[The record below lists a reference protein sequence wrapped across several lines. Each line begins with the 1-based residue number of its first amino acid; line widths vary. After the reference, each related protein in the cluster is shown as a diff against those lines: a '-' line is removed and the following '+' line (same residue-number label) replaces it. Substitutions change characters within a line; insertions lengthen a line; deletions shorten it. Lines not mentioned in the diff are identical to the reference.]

1 MIGGTV
7 AEEGKGAALIERRA
21 TAGSLSQ
28 QAMGESSELA
38 EGGVPVASPPR
49 VAVFFV
55 GNKLMLDDGAAA
67 ILYEMIAERFDA
79 APSVRL
85 YDVGCMSL
93 DMLSYVDA
101 CDVLITIDAVDS
113 ADGVP
118 GTIFRYTPDDL
129 ARTQKAL
136 SSLHDLRLADLFDT
150 AALLGYRAQGG
161 MFRRAGGKPIS
172 LQHGYRFDPGGA
184 SGASPSV
191 RGAFGRAGEIGR
203 SFYRTCNGEAR
214 CRPVA
219 RRILGGRIA
228 SSVCFD
234 ARRSPFRYAL

>member
-79 APSVRL
+79 EPSVRL

-150 AALLGYRAQGG
+150 AALLGYRAQGVCFG
-161 MFRRAGGKPIS
+161 VQVENRSPSSMAIGLTPEVQAALPRLFEALSAELARLGVPFIERATGKPVVGP
-172 LQHGYRFDPGGA
+172 LPDGYWEGA
-184 SGASPSV
+184 
-191 RGAFGRAGEIGR
+191 
-203 SFYRTCNGEAR
+203 
-214 CRPVA
+214 
-219 RRILGGRIA
+219 
-228 SSVCFD
+228 
-234 ARRSPFRYAL
+234 